1 MGILKELFKRR
12 TTVELA
18 LAESSEELTLAQN
31 YFAVQTA
38 ISLIAA
44 NLANCEFQ
52 TLYAGKCIKEDEY
65 YLWNIRPNNKQT
77 KVEFLT
83 KIVSKLVWNNECLIV
98 ELPGGLYVADSFS
111 RKSYALYPDT
121 FTNVVV
127 GDLTLTRAFSEDD
140 VLHMTLND
148 QNITALLNGLL
159 AGYKRLLSMA
169 MAKYKRAGGRKGVVS
184 SGLIPQNDEAW
195 NKALADLYGERF
207 KTYFT
212 EENALVV
219 LPKGQ
224 EYTEISGEGSKKST
238 SDVVDIINLKDEV
251 YTEVGRAFR
260 IHPSLLKGNLADVS
274 GAMEYTLTYAVKP
287 FAELLQNEI
296 IAKRYGAKEYKRG
309 SYLFINTSRIRY
321 IDPFAVAEKADKLL
335 ADSVY
340 NADEIRVRFGDVP
353 LNTKASQEYIRT
365 KNYESVDGGEKNES

>member
-1 MGILKELFKRR
+1 MGILKDLFARR
-12 TTVELA
+12 TTIELA

-31 YFAVQTA
+31 YFAIQTA
-38 ISLIAA
+38 VSLIAA

-52 TLYAGKCIKEDEY
+52 TLHAGKVVKEDEY
-65 YLWNIRPNNKQT
+65 YLWNIRPNQKQN
-77 KVEFLT
+77 KVEFLN
-83 KIVSKLVWNNECLIV
+83 KVIQKLVWNNECLIV
-98 ELPGGLYVADSFS
+98 EIKGELYVADSFS
-111 RKSYALYPDT
+111 VQKYALYPDVY
-121 FTNVVV
+121 TNVVV
-127 GDLTLTRAFSEDD
+127 GDLTLTRSFSESD
-140 VLHMTLND
+140 VLYMKLND

-169 MAKYKRAGGRKGVVS
+169 MAKYKRAGGRKGLVK
-184 SGLIPQNDEAW
+184 SGIMPQQTEEW

-207 KTYFT
+207 KKYFT

-260 IHPSLLKGNLADVS
+260 IHPSLLRGNVADVS
-274 GAMEYTLTYAVKP
+274 GALEYTLTYAVKP
-287 FAELLQNEI
+287 FAELLQTEI
-296 IAKRYGAKEYKRG
+296 IAKRYGVQEYKRG
-309 SYLFINTSRIRY
+309 NYLFINTSRIRY
-321 IDPFAVAEKADKLL
+321 IDPFAVAEKADKLI

-353 LNTKASQEYIRT
+353 LNTEASTAYIRT
-365 KNYESVDGGEKNES
+365 KNYEAVEGGENQ